1 MTLLSSLFLKNL
13 QKNPPTILFLDGRR
27 ICQLNLLTLPA
38 SGSSFFVYKLAIL
51 AHLSEA
57 FAAVH
62 GSVRSGLKGN
72 LCFATASSAGSGEVL
87 SGATGGILSSVT
99 ASLAALGLILEAS
112 FSIEFLLTGGEH
124 ELVATVFAN

>member
-1 MTLLSSLFLKNL
+1 MSSIKEPSPLIDSHPLIVKKRVAGF
-13 QKNPPTILFLDGRR
+13 
-27 ICQLNLLTLPA
+27 
-38 SGSSFFVYKLAIL
+38 GSSFFVYKSVVL

-57 FAAVH
+57 LAAIH
-62 GSVRSGLKGN
+62 GSVGLGLKGD
-72 LCFATASSAGSGEVL
+72 LCFATASSAGSGEIL

-112 FSIEFLLTGGEH
+112 FSIEFLLTGGKH